1 MRTAVSLALAAVV
14 ALGLGACGQDGP
26 QNDAERAVVEFH
38 TALQGKD
45 WKGVCERIDPG
56 LKDLFD
62 KEAGSCENA
71 MEKSVGDDEQFFRDV
86 SGELEVAG
94 SDIDEDA
101 GTGTVQVKANDGQV
115 HDIGVKKIKGQWRVV
130 GG

>member
-1 MRTAVSLALAAVV
+1 MV
-14 ALGLGACGQDGP
+14 G
-26 QNDAERAVVEFH
+26 H
-38 TALQGKD
+38 LQLHRHLILSSTD
-45 WKGVCERIDPG
+45 HRF
-56 LKDLFD
+56 L
-62 KEAGSCENA
+62 
-71 MEKSVGDDEQFFRDV
+71 FRDV
-86 SGELEVAG
+86 SGEFEVTG